1 MNNEKTVFQSLA
13 IIEEKIREKLTVESL
28 AESLHFSKYH
38 YQRIFREAVGDSVM
52 RYVTG
57 RKLTL
62 AAADLIETED
72 TVLDIALKY
81 GYDSHE
87 GFTRSFR
94 AYIGVTPTEY
104 RKYHSS
110 VSSPETKAE
119 KEKSAML
126 YSKATDEVIRK
137 LNGLIVQAKETAD
150 YLRKNK
156 GSDPEIAD
164 AYSDFWDYIADK
176 TDAMA
181 GTLTETLERITVI
194 AKRPDEITARF
205 IIIKTVEDAVFQLNL
220 ITFQTGLTI
229 SRAKPEHRTTLNE
242 MGDRFSA
249 LSYNARI
256 KSVKIV
262 GLFNELAG
270 LIFGDIRSNAEEK
283 INKAV
288 KKGREAVK
296 MLEQAPDR
304 GYTYIKEE
312 IDIIAKELSFV
323 TLEKVTAELLEDL
336 VFRLDI
342 IAFSADMD
350 TLRNPSDKPLLEG
363 IAKFKEQ
370 LSETAEFFRS
380 LSEDIVRSFED
391 SSKNLIVQRTERK
404 KYGDLAFQENILL
417 FYLKGEVQKLEPYLN
432 NEQKSAFYKV
442 FEKMNIVI
450 RLANHSDYIDI
461 DISAVLQKEMA
472 ENMKSIYSEL
482 TALKEELGDYG
493 SAVGYIAEEL
503 RQCSICRCVT
513 EGDENSWL

>member
-1 MNNEKTVFQSLA
+1 MNNENTVFQSLA

-38 YQRIFREAVGDSVM
+38 YQRMFREAVGDSVM

-126 YSKATDEVIRK
+126 YSKATDEVIRE

-156 GSDPEIAD
+156 GSDPEIAE

-181 GTLTETLERITVI
+181 DTLTETLERITVI

-205 IIIKTVEDAVFQLNL
+205 IIIKTVEDAVFRLNL

-229 SRAKPEHRTTLNE
+229 SRAKPEHRNVLNE

-270 LIFGDIRSNAEEK
+270 LIFGDIRSNAEER

-288 KKGREAVK
+288 KNGGEAVK
-296 MLEQAPDR
+296 LLEKAPDR
-304 GYTYIKEE
+304 GYAYIQEE
-312 IDIIAKELSFV
+312 IDIIVKELSFTV
-323 TLEKVTAELLEDL
+323 LEKVTAELLEDL

-350 TLRNPSDKPLLEG
+350 MLRSPSDKPLLEG
-363 IAKFKEQ
+363 IARFKEQ
-370 LSETAEFFRS
+370 LSEAAEFFRS

-391 SSKNLIVQRTERK
+391 SGKNLIVQRTERK

-417 FYLKGEVQKLEPYLN
+417 FYLKGEVQKLRSHLN
-432 NEQKSAFYKV
+432 NEQKSAFEKV

-450 RLANHSDYIDI
+450 RLANHSDYIDV
-461 DISAVLQKEMA
+461 DITAVLQKEMA

-503 RQCSICRCVT
+503 RRCSICRCVT
-513 EGDENSWL
+513 EGNENSWL